1 MPLPFKRS
9 NQPSVS
15 NVVKAHAALLFVGV
29 FYGINY
35 IVAKGIMPT
44 YIGPSGFIFYR
55 VFGATILFWIVHRFI
70 SREKI
75 LREDYPK
82 FIQAALFGVAINQL
96 FFFNGLNI
104 TSPLNASVI
113 MTSNPL
119 LVLLAAAVIL
129 KERITTYKVIGIA
142 LGLVGSLS
150 LIVLPVLLGYSDIEW
165 KAGDPIGD
173 VMILVNALSYGIYL
187 VTVKPLMAKYEPM
200 TVIKWVFTFGC
211 VMVFPFGYSQ
221 ALEVDWQGMPDHIWW
236 GVVYVIV
243 GVTFLVYFL
252 NVYAMKTVSPS
263 VVSAYIYL
271 QPVLAGTMSIF
282 LGMEKLHWI
291 KIMAA
296 LLIFVGVYLVSF
308 RKSPVKKNATERSDV
323 L

>member
-1 MPLPFKRS
+1 M
-9 NQPSVS
+9 N
-15 NVVKAHAALLFVGV
+15 NVTKAHIALFVVGV
-29 FYGINY
+29 FYAINY
-35 IVAKGIMPT
+35 IVAKGIMPA

-55 VFGATILFWIVHRFI
+55 VFGATVLFWIVHRFI
-70 SREKI
+70 SKEKI
-75 LREDYPK
+75 KREDYPR
-82 FIQAALFGVAINQL
+82 FIQAALFGVAMNQL

-113 MTSNPL
+113 MTSNPI

-129 KERITTYKVIGIA
+129 KERITPYKVAGIS

-150 LIVLPVLLGYSDIEW
+150 LIALPVLLGYSEIEW
-165 KAGDPIGD
+165 RAGDPIGD
-173 VMILVNALSYGIYL
+173 GMILINALSYGIYL
-187 VTVKPLMAKYEPM
+187 VTAKPLMAKYEAM

-221 ALEVDWQGMPDHIWW
+221 ALEVDWATMPTNIFW
-236 GVVYVIV
+236 GVMFVIV

-271 QPVLAGTMSIF
+271 QPVLAGTMSIAF
-282 LGMEKLHWI
+282 GMEEIHWI

-296 LLIFVGVYLVSF
+296 VLIFAGVYLVSI
-308 RKSPVKKNATERSDV
+308 RRSAPKPTE
-323 L
+323 